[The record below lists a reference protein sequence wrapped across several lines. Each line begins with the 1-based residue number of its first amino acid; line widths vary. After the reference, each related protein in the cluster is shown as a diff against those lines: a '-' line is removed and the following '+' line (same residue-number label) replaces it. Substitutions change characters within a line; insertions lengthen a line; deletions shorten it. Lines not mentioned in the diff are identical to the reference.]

1 MGGTV
6 QQLHWSQSS
15 ASTTWQFWGKKREH
29 VELWLKLPFQFIKA
43 MASRYGNEMVQILH
57 TQPMIMKHVATAHEA
72 ARSTYAS
79 FIFSSPLLMWALDF
93 MVLIF
98 SPILQGKRKRGQI
111 KQKLL
116 LVLRLLVFLRTC
128 SVALLRSVYQA
139 WVIFPF
145 SLFLKTKRWVL
156 HIFLDVK
163 SPRILGAFPVGNFAI
178 LLFYISVICMP
189 H

>member
-1 MGGTV
+1 
-6 QQLHWSQSS
+6 
-15 ASTTWQFWGKKREH
+15 
-29 VELWLKLPFQFIKA
+29 

-72 ARSTYAS
+72 ARSTHAS
-79 FIFSSPLLMWALDF
+79 FIFSSPLLVWALDF

-116 LVLRLLVFLRTC
+116 LVPRLLVFLQTC
-128 SVALLRSVYQA
+128 SMALLRSVYQA

-145 SLFLKTKRWVL
+145 SLFLKTKGGSYIFSWMLESLNTWSFPCRKFCNFIVFYLCYL
-156 HIFLDVK
+156 HASLATLKVDTFTL
-163 SPRILGAFPVGNFAI
+163 
-178 LLFYISVICMP
+178 